1 MIEMK
6 EVTFTRKE
14 LYDLVWSEPLIRL
27 AKKYKISDNGL
38 RKICK
43 RMNIPLPNSGHWQKI
58 QNGYKVQ
65 VQILPVKYNGDNMIK
80 LTLRRDDG
88 SYVET
93 ETSQRSLLKQEI
105 LNDPKLP
112 MKVAERLSNP
122 DPLVIQAQK
131 TLLLETTR
139 KGHNFKGVTE
149 TKPGELNIR
158 VAPSNVTRALHF
170 MDTFIKL
177 LRARNHEVYSKYGN
191 IHGVINDV
199 EFEFSLK
206 EKMKIVKTQDKY
218 FNTEYYPSGVLAFFV
233 DTIHP
238 KEWKDGS
245 QLIENKLPDILIYLE
260 IKCSEIK
267 EWRLENDR
275 KRRII
280 EEEERKRK
288 EMLARK
294 QTEINSVVDLLNQA
308 IRWQQTRFMREYVS
322 SVIQNGK
329 NPLNIDDDFQEWI
342 DWAKK
347 KIDWYDPFIQAKDD
361 LLNDSDRQKI
371 VDIFNHHK

>member
-1 MIEMK
+1 MK

-14 LYDLVWSEPLIRL
+14 LYDLVWTEPLIRL

-65 VQILPVKYNGDNMIK
+65 VHILPVKYIGDNMIK
-80 LTLRRDDG
+80 LALRRDDG
-88 SYVET
+88 SYVEP

-112 MKVAERLSNP
+112 MKVAERLLNP

-131 TLLLETTR
+131 TLVIEKRKGSIFNEMLET
-139 KGHNFKGVTE
+139 KSS
-149 TKPGELNIR
+149 ELNIR
-158 VAPSNVTRALHF
+158 VAPSNVSRALVF
-170 MDTFIKL
+170 MDAFIKL
-177 LRARNHEVYSKYGN
+177 LRVRGHYVNSKYGK
-191 IHGVINDV
+191 IKGVIYDV

-206 EKMKIVKTQDKY
+206 EKMKMVKTQDKY
-218 FNTEYYPSGVLAFFV
+218 FNTEYHPSGVLAFFV
-233 DTIHP
+233 DPIYP

-245 QLIENKLPDILIYLE
+245 QLIENRLSDILIYLE
-260 IKCSEIK
+260 LKCSEIK

-275 KRRII
+275 KRRIK

-294 QTEINSVVDLLNQA
+294 QAEINSVVDLLNQA
-308 IRWQQTRFMREYVS
+308 IRWQQTRFMREYLS

-329 NPLNIDDDFQEWI
+329 NPLNIDVDFQGWI

-361 LLNDSDRQKI
+361 ILNDSDRQKI
-371 VDIFNHHK
+371 VDIFNPHK